1 MTATEIIAR
10 AKPLPPEQRLDVTRQ
25 TEDTV
30 TVSDAGDE
38 SAWVTRN
45 PRTDGPLWKAAEAEG
60 HDMTIVA
67 CLLRLP
73 VIERLKIHRASLA
86 TVDMLRSAVLTNE

>member
-1 MTATEIIAR
+1 MSTNNFATAIQATVLQDE
-10 AKPLPPEQRLDVTRQ
+10 KPD
-25 TEDTV
+25 ED
-30 TVSDAGDE
+30 SFA
-38 SAWVTRN
+38 
-45 PRTDGPLWKAAEAEG
+45 PREPHTDGPLWKAAEAEG